1 MRKVWISVAVVF
13 VLLLLVVGGVWAT
26 NFAGLRPLPEREE
39 IPGLGWHISDGYVGV
54 SVLDAGQGRVVLV
67 DAGSTEDA
75 GAIKA
80 ELGRQGRSPDD
91 VIAILITHGHPDHT
105 AGIGAFPKATVYA
118 LDAEG
123 PYLRGEQPYRAPL
136 SKSLFRKP
144 TGKGVY
150 RTVRD
155 GEALH
160 EGDLDVLTFAMPGH
174 TAGSAAWFIEGVLFL
189 GDAAS
194 LSAGGNFVDA
204 PWLFSDDL
212 QQARGS
218 LRSLKDRLSREVTP
232 LARVVTSHT
241 GQDEGSGALDRYT
254 REAR

>member
-1 MRKVWISVAVVF
+1 MRKLWISVAVVV
-13 VLLLLVVGGVWAT
+13 VLLLLGVGGVWAT

-39 IPGLGWHISDGYVGV
+39 IPGLGWQISDGYVGV

-67 DAGSTEDA
+67 DAGSSEDA
-75 GAIKA
+75 AAIKA
-80 ELGRQGRSPDD
+80 ELTREGRTPDD
-91 VIAILITHGHPDHT
+91 VIAILLTHGHPDHT

-118 LDAEG
+118 LDTEA
-123 PYLRGEQPYRAPL
+123 PYLRGELTYAAPL
-136 SKSLFRKP
+136 SKALFHKP
-144 TGKGVY
+144 TGKGVT

-160 EGDLDVLTFAMPGH
+160 EGDLDVLTFALPGH
-174 TAGSAAWFIEGVLFL
+174 TPGSTAWFIKGVLFL

-204 PWLFSDDL
+204 PWIFSDDL

-218 LRSLKDRLSREVTP
+218 LRSLKDRLAKEVTP

-241 GQDEGSGALDRYT
+241 GQDEGPGALDRYT